1 MNTSTF
7 YQDWTIFIT
16 YTKRSC
22 IDAIDTVREKGG
34 EEELAVFISYC
45 IESKKLFNVDDNLL
59 IFFEY

>member
-7 YQDWTIFIT
+7 HQDWTIFIT

-22 IDAIDTVREKGG
+22 IDAIDTVRDKGG

-45 IESKKLFNVDDNLL
+45 IESKNYLM
-59 IFFEY
+59 